1 MADPQVE
8 DVPTGEGLLVLG
20 RVELGHRVDHVELHL
35 SAQPLEHAH
44 RGVAP
49 QRPDLDHAPGV
60 HGLDERS
67 DDVVP
72 EGEHRL
78 HHLNAVACPTTKD
91 IAA

>member
-1 MADPQVE
+1 
-8 DVPTGEGLLVLG
+8 
-20 RVELGHRVDHVELHL
+20 
-35 SAQPLEHAH
+35 
-44 RGVAP
+44 
-49 QRPDLDHAPGV
+49 V